1 MIKNIVFDMGGVLI
15 EWNPARII
23 TRLELPEEDGQLL
36 RREVFSGVEWVMLDR
51 GSLTEAEAMER
62 MRKRLPQRLHGAVE
76 RCVYWWKEELW
87 PIRGMA
93 ELIAELDALGNGIYL
108 LSNATSALH
117 EYFSRIPGS
126 EYFRGMLVSADWKLL
141 KPQREIFEKL
151 FSELGLERAECLF
164 IDDYAPNI
172 EGAGVAGMDGI
183 VFFRNLARLRQDL
196 RDRGVPVK
204 ETMIKSA
211 RANPERI

>member
-51 GSLTEAEAMER
+51 GRLTEKEAMAR
-62 MRKRLPQRLHGAVE
+62 IGARLPKRLHGAME

-93 ELIAELDALGNGIYL
+93 ELIAELDGLGYGIYL

-126 EYFRGMLVSADWKLL
+126 ERFRGMLVSADWKLL

-151 FSELGLERAECLF
+151 FSELGLERGECLF

-183 VFFRNLARLRQDL
+183 VFFRDMARLRRDL
-196 RDRGVPVK
+196 RDRGVPVEEEK
-204 ETMIKSA
+204 
-211 RANPERI
+211 